1 VDRTT
6 SPQRPDYRAQC
17 SEFAR
22 SKRGF
27 GVRTAQSS
35 VEQARAIGHSMSVCN
50 ALAHAACPIAL
61 LVGDV
66 PAAQRAMAMLL
77 DESAKNG
84 LTLWE
89 VRGRCL
95 KGAVQIRQG
104 DVIEGLRLIRA
115 ALAELRQ
122 TEFVL
127 GFTEFAGALV
137 EGFVGT
143 GQVSQAAAAID
154 EALEHSERNEERWC
168 LAELLRIKGELLL
181 IQGVQHIAGTAED
194 LFSKALD
201 WARRQGALSWEL
213 RAATTLARVWRDEG
227 RTDDARELLAPLY
240 SRFTEGFQTTDLK
253 TAKALVD
260 NLQRR

>member
-1 VDRTT
+1 MRC
-6 SPQRPDYRAQC
+6 PRRLRRAFNC
-17 SEFAR
+17 SEAVLVDI
-22 SKRGF
+22 
-27 GVRTAQSS
+27 GV
-35 VEQARAIGHSMSVCN
+35 
-50 ALAHAACPIAL
+50 P
-61 LVGDV
+61 VG
-66 PAAQRAMAMLL
+66 L
-77 DESAKNG
+77 
-84 LTLWE
+84 

-95 KGAVQIRQG
+95 QGAVQIKQG
-104 DVIEGLRLIRA
+104 DAVEGLRLIQA

-143 GQVSQAAAAID
+143 GQVSQAVVAID

-168 LAELLRIKGELLL
+168 LTELLRIKGELLL
-181 IQGVQHIAGTAED
+181 MEGLQHTAGTAED
-194 LFSKALD
+194 LLLKALD

-227 RTDDARELLAPLY
+227 RTDDARELLAPVY
-240 SRFTEGFQTTDLK
+240 SRFTEGFQTIDLK

-260 NLQRR
+260 NLQRH

>member
-1 VDRTT
+1 
-6 SPQRPDYRAQC
+6 
-17 SEFAR
+17 
-22 SKRGF
+22 
-27 GVRTAQSS
+27 
-35 VEQARAIGHSMSVCN
+35 
-50 ALAHAACPIAL
+50 
-61 LVGDV
+61 
-66 PAAQRAMAMLL
+66 MAMLL

-84 LTLWE
+84 LTLWQ

-95 KGAVQIRQG
+95 KGAVQIKQG
-104 DVIEGLRLIRA
+104 EAVEGLRLIRA

-143 GQVSQAAAAID
+143 GQVSQAVVAID

-168 LAELLRIKGELLL
+168 LTELLRIKGELLL
-181 IQGVQHIAGTAED
+181 MEGLQHTAGTTED
-194 LFSKALD
+194 LLLKALD

-227 RTDDARELLAPLY
+227 RTDDARELLAPVY
-240 SRFTEGFQTTDLK
+240 SRFTEGFETTDLK

-260 NLQRR
+260 NLQRH